1 MMKMLRK
8 IGIEGNFLDSIK
20 STHKKKN
27 PTVKLY

>member
-20 STHKKKN
+20 STHKKN